1 MVAFPFGG
9 HPTFRQYLDWAV
21 SQGCTVQVGVD
32 TERSIGVTKIF
43 SPDREK
49 WAIQAGTLPTD
60 YLTPTD
66 VGRLDRRLGILSPWF
81 GAPLDS

>member
-9 HPTFRQYLDWAV
+9 HPTFGRYIDWVV

-32 TERSIGVTKIF
+32 TQRSIRVTRIV
-43 SPDREK
+43 SPDNTK
-49 WAIQAGTLPTD
+49 WVIQAGTLPTD

-66 VGRLDRRLGILSPWF
+66 VGRLDRRLGIISPFF
-81 GAPLDS
+81 GAPLD